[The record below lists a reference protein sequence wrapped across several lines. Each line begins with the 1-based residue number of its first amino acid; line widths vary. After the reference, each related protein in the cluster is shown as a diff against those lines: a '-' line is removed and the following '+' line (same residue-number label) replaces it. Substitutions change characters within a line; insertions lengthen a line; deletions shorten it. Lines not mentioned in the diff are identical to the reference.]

1 MNCGPNISI
10 ALGLI
15 SLIAGVWFLYK
26 VQKEN
31 LSILFKVAAW
41 FVIIV
46 ALGNMLCCGMRC
58 CMHGCGMERECRIEM
73 MRGGE
78 CEMGM
83 GHCGMGMMGGGMCR
97 IGGMNQMCMMGG
109 GMNCCGMCK
118 GESCEKGGMKCEED
132 EECDEMKEGKCCD
145 KDKKEC
151 EMKMKKDSVVIKK
164 K

>member
-15 SLIAGVWFLYK
+15 SFVAGVWFLYK

-46 ALGNMLCCGMRC
+46 ALGNMLCCGVRC
-58 CMHGCGMERECRIEM
+58 LHHGCGMERECRMEI
-73 MRGGE
+73 RGGE

-83 GHCGMGMMGGGMCR
+83 GHCGMMGGMPMMGGGMCR
-97 IGGMNQMCMMGG
+97 MGGGMGGMNQMGPMMEE
-109 GMNCCGMCK
+109 NC
-118 GESCEKGGMKCEED
+118 
-132 EECDEMKEGKCCD
+132 
-145 KDKKEC
+145 
-151 EMKMKKDSVVIKK
+151 
-164 K
+164 